1 MTSRCSSCKCEK
13 KLELFSIHKNTGRR
27 LKTCMTCRARHKCNQ
42 CDAKFAKKYNLQQH
56 IKVVHDKIKDHK
68 CDECDA
74 KFATNTK
81 CAEHKKNLH
90 DRVFDYECKD
100 CKRKF
105 NKKFNYA
112 RHLKTCN
119 GRLKISYGD
128 HAIMTTL
135 YDMRVGFIYNCSHEL
150 KSSPKGKYL
159 IWDFQVSYEGKRIG
173 FIEYEGRHHFEPAS
187 FNGSYN
193 EEKALKRLKETKKR
207 DRMKD
212 EYCKKNNISL
222 LRIPYTNFGS
232 INQIVAKWVIDN
244 SNWGFEPEK
253 LEEFIDAA

>member
-13 KLELFSIHKNTGRR
+13 KLEFFSIRTNTGRR

-42 CDAKFAKKYNLQQH
+42 CDAKFSYKTDL
-56 IKVVHDKIKDHK
+56 
-68 CDECDA
+68 
-74 KFATNTK
+74 TK
-81 CAEHKKNLH
+81 HKKNLH

-119 GRLKISYGD
+119 GLLKISHGE

-159 IWDFQVSYEGKRIG
+159 LWHFQVSYEGKRIG
-173 FIEYEGRHHFEPAS
+173 FIEYEGKHHFVPAS
-187 FNGSYN
+187 FNGENN
-193 EEKALKRLKETKKR
+193 EEQALEKLKETKKR
-207 DRMKD
+207 DRLKD

-222 LRIPYTNFGS
+222 LRIPYTNFGV
-232 INQIVAKWVIDN
+232 IHQIVAKWIIDN
-244 SNWGFEPEK
+244 SNWGIEYEK
-253 LEEFIDAA
+253 LEEFADDA